1 MICPLEELV
10 NSADFESAAKAS
22 TFESLGGSF
31 WVDGTVGGV
40 HRSVKPKV

>member
-31 WVDGTVGGV
+31 WVDRIVAIAGDC
-40 HRSVKPKV
+40 KFPLF